1 LDEVAPCGV
10 QDAGPEPEMADA
22 ARDADA
28 DGSETLTPAT
38 SQTRRRKRVTPTSLP
53 TPTPNVPTLVLTGQT
68 PATLLSKVKQGHCL
82 AAMES
87 APQTRNATS
96 DRPRT
101 SRHSAPQ
108 AVVSVICSP
117 FSIRRTPPFGLAER

>member
-1 LDEVAPCGV
+1 VRG
-10 QDAGPEPEMADA
+10 AGLRPRRPKMPTRRETRMPMV
-22 ARDADA
+22 R
-28 DGSETLTPAT
+28 ETLTPAT

-68 PATLLSKVKQGHCL
+68 PATLLSKVKQGHL
-82 AAMES
+82 SAAMES

-101 SRHSAPQ
+101 SRTLHPRLSCP
-108 AVVSVICSP
+108 
-117 FSIRRTPPFGLAER
+117 